1 MQKELIKVRK
11 VEDVP
16 QKQIMSHRRELRN
29 SILKQMGERAAVT
42 EKKVENVLRAVQ

>member
-1 MQKELIKVRK
+1 MQKELVKVMK

-16 QKQIMSHRRELRN
+16 QQKIMSQRRHLRN

-42 EKKVENVLRAVQ
+42 EKKVEYILREA